1 MYIHNMGVCVCVCV
15 CVCVYTDRLHQANL
29 NKFLRRN
36 IERVLTDTT
45 FSKRNSRQISHSV
58 E

>member
-1 MYIHNMGVCVCVCV
+1 MGVCVCVC
-15 CVCVYTDRLHQANL
+15 TERLHQANL

-36 IERVLTDTT
+36 IERVSTNIT
-45 FSKRNSRQISHSV
+45 FSERNNRQISHSI